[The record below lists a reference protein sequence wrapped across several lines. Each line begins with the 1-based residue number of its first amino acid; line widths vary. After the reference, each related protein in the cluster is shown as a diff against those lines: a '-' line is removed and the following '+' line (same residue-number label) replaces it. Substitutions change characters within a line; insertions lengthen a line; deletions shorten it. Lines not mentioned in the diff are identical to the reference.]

1 MTLSRRLLPVLV
13 IVAALLGIM
22 LGVQIHE
29 FLGG

>member
-22 LGVQIHE
+22 LGVQIYE